1 MSLAAKLRRA
11 PGRIAAGTFILN
23 AGLSKLSGD
32 AETAKVLH
40 AMACGSYPMLRR
52 IPAPLFLRLLAM
64 AEIVIGGLLLLPLIG
79 PSLAGLALT
88 GFAGGMLGIYV
99 RTPGMHDERFRPT
112 QQGTAIAKDI
122 WLAGIG
128 LSLQLDAAL
137 SESLIRRRRR
147 ANDD

>member
-11 PGRIAAGTFILN
+11 PGRIGAGAFILN

-32 AETAKVLH
+32 AETAKALH
-40 AMACGSYPMLRR
+40 AMACGSYPVLRR
-52 IPAPLFLRLLAM
+52 IPAPLFLRVLAL
-64 AEIVIGGLLLLPLIG
+64 AEIGIGGMLLLPLVG
-79 PSLAGLALT
+79 PALAGLALT

-99 RTPGMHDERFRPT
+99 RTPGLHDERFRPT
-112 QQGTAIAKDI
+112 REGTAIAKDV

-137 SESLIRRRRR
+137 SESPISRRRHSK
-147 ANDD
+147 DD